1 MNHHVSQI
9 LLIACSA
16 AVAAAAHAVPGYVDD
31 TAGSVIRTGDGDC
44 LRTQRW
50 SIPNAI
56 VQCDPEIVAAR
67 DGVDVASVEVI
78 LVRKQNPI
86 RLEADTLFGFDSADL
101 SDDGKVLLNDLMGT
115 LTAETLMDQKII
127 IRGYA
132 DRIGPADYNLV
143 LSKRRATAVT
153 DHLVSKGL
161 VSSFI
166 ETVGLGSADPIVE
179 CPGLRGAP
187 LVDCL
192 APNRRTEVEFT
203 AMEVIEVEE
212 TVPVEK

>member
-1 MNHHVSQI
+1 MKHTSQI
-9 LLIACSA
+9 LLIACGA
-16 AVAAAAHAVPGYVDD
+16 AVATAAPAAPGYVDD
-31 TAGSVIRTGDGDC
+31 SGGAVVRIGSGDC
-44 LRTQRW
+44 VRTQRW

-67 DGVDVASVEVI
+67 DGVDVAAVEVI
-78 LVRKQNPI
+78 LVTKQNPV
-86 RLEADTLFGFDSADL
+86 RLEADTLFEFDSADL
-101 SDDGKVLLNDLMGT
+101 MDDGKVLLDDLMGT
-115 LTAETLMDQKII
+115 LTADTLRDQKVI

-143 LSKRRATAVT
+143 LSKQRATSVT
-153 DHLVSKGL
+153 DYLVSRGL
-161 VSSFI
+161 VPSFI

-187 LVDCL
+187 LVECL

-212 TVPVEK
+212 TVPVQK